1 MRAYVV
7 FTRIRTWDPRNSL
20 KTAQAPAFVAGNTV
34 ERPAN
39 FGAYAVLE
47 GIGGQGLRYQPRDNA
62 FHQSQAPATR

>member
-7 FTRIRTWDPRNSL
+7 FTGIRGPAELAQN
-20 KTAQAPAFVAGNTV
+20 TAQAPAFVAGNTV

-39 FGAYAVLE
+39 FGAYAVLV